1 MGACRVK
8 YVPFPHQIEGA
19 KFLSGRD
26 VGLLADEPRVG
37 KTGAAIMAADYSL
50 TGSIL
55 VITTASGRPVWR
67 RAFGDWSPFGRSV
80 QVIAKDSDKLKAD
93 VAIVGWGS
101 ITNPKIR
108 SMLLQR
114 KWGRV
119 ISDEDHF
126 GKTFEA
132 ARTRALYGE
141 IHEGGLM
148 LNTSTAL
155 SHAADGRVWCLT
167 GTPQPHNPGDWYPR
181 LRALKPGCL
190 QAHDGMPDVTAY
202 EDFMRRYTIRR
213 PKKISQWRKIMVVMG
228 GQNLP
233 ELRARIGD
241 FMLRR
246 TQQDVGIRA
255 PLYETL
261 PLAVSPS
268 MRREVEASLD
278 AKSVLEAAE
287 AGDTRALEMH
297 LGPLRRLT
305 GEIKAR
311 AVVEAVKD
319 EFDCGLD
326 KIVLAY
332 WHRDVGQIL
341 KDGLSTYG
349 VVGVDGASSA
359 DNRRTAVE
367 RFQSDPSSR
376 VFLAQIAAAGEAIDL
391 STSCANLLFVETSFS
406 PSQMKQMSL
415 RVTNFQQSRQVFV
428 RVAVLDGSIDE
439 ALQASLMRLWA
450 AIREVIA

>member
-1 MGACRVK
+1 MK

-19 KFLSGRD
+19 LFLSARERA
-26 VGLLADEPRVG
+26 LLASEPRVG
-37 KTGAAIMAADYSL
+37 KTGSAIMAADFNL
-50 TGSIL
+50 EGSIL

-101 ITNPKIR
+101 ITNAKIR

-190 QAHDGMPDVTAY
+190 RAHDGMPDVTAY
-202 EDFMRRYTIRR
+202 EDFMRRYTLRR

-268 MRREVEASLD
+268 MRREVEGSLD
-278 AKSVLEAAE
+278 AKAVLEAAE

-349 VVGVDGASSA
+349 VVGVDGSTSA
-359 DNRRTAVE
+359 NKREENVA
-367 RFQSDPSSR
+367 RFSDPKGPR
-376 VFLAQIAAAGEAIDL
+376 VFLGQIEAAGEAIDL
-391 STSCANLLFVETSFS
+391 SASANLWFVETAFS
-406 PSQMKQMSL
+406 PKSMKQMSL
-415 RVTNFQQSRQVFV
+415 RITNHSQTRQAFV
-428 RVAVLDGSIDE
+428 RVCVLEGSIDE
-439 ALQASLMRLWA
+439 ALQQSLMRLWA
-450 AIREVIA
+450 AIREVIS

>member
-1 MGACRVK
+1 MPIT
-8 YVPFPHQIEGA
+8 PFPHQIEGA
-19 KFLSGRD
+19 LFLADRERA
-26 VGLLADEPRVG
+26 LLADDPRVG
-37 KTGAAIMAADYSL
+37 KTGAMIMAADL
-50 TGSIL
+50 NLEEKIL

-67 RAFGDWSPFGRSV
+67 RAFDNWSPYGRDV
-80 QVIAKDSDKLKAD
+80 QVISKDSDKLKSAC
-93 VAIVGWGS
+93 AIVGWGG

-108 SMLLQR
+108 SMLLSR
-114 KWGRV
+114 KWDRI

-126 GKTFEA
+126 AKNFDAG
-132 ARTRALYGE
+132 RTRALYGE
-141 IHEGGLM
+141 INEGGAL

-155 SHAADGRVWCLT
+155 IRAADERVWCGT

-190 QAHDGMPDVTAY
+190 KAHDGMPDVTTY
-202 EDFMRRYTIRR
+202 EAFMQRYTKRR

-255 PLYETL
+255 PIYETL

-268 MRREVEASLD
+268 MRREVERDLD
-278 AKSVLEAAE
+278 AKTVLEAADL
-287 AGDTRALEMH
+287 GNTRALEMH

-305 GEIKAR
+305 GEIKAK
-311 AVVEAVKD
+311 AVIEAVKD
-319 EFDCGLD
+319 EFECGLD

-332 WHRDVGQIL
+332 WHRSVGDAL
-341 KDGLSTYG
+341 AAGLSTYG
-349 VVGVDGASSA
+349 VVRLDGSTSA
-359 DNRRTAVE
+359 NDRAVAE
-367 RFQSDPSSR
+367 DKFRDPRFR
-376 VFLAQIAAAGEAIDL
+376 VFLAQIQAAGEAIDL
-391 STSCANLLFVETSFS
+391 SAAATMWFVETSLT
-406 PSQMKQMSL
+406 PKDMAQMSK
-415 RVTNFQQSRQVFV
+415 RVTNLQQTRQAFV
-428 RVAVLDGSIDE
+428 RVCVMEGSIDE
-439 ALQASLMRLWA
+439 ALQQILMRLWT

>member
-1 MGACRVK
+1 MR
-8 YVPFPHQIEGA
+8 YTPFSHQIEGA

-37 KTGAAIMAADYSL
+37 KTGAAIMAADYDL
-50 TGSIL
+50 AGSIL

-67 RAFGDWSPFGRSV
+67 RAFDDWSPFGRSV
-80 QVIAKDSDKLKAD
+80 QVVAKDSDKLKAD

-101 ITNPKIR
+101 ITNAKIR
-108 SMLLQR
+108 SMLLRR
-114 KWGRV
+114 KWSRL
-119 ISDEDHF
+119 ISDEDHAA
-126 GKTFEA
+126 KSFEA
-132 ARTRALYGE
+132 ARTRALYGDP
-141 IHEGGLM
+141 HEGGLL
-148 LNTSTAL
+148 LNASTAL
-155 SHAADGRVWCLT
+155 AHAADGRVWCLT

-190 QAHDGMPDVTAY
+190 RAHDGMPDVTAY

-255 PLYETL
+255 PIYETL
-261 PLAVSPS
+261 PLAVSPA
-268 MRREVEASLD
+268 MRREVEGNLEA
-278 AKSVLEAAE
+278 AAVLAAAE

-349 VVGVDGASSA
+349 VVGVDGSTSA
-359 DNRRTAVE
+359 NKREENVA
-367 RFQSDPSSR
+367 RFNDPKGPR
-376 VFLAQIAAAGEAIDL
+376 VFLAQIEAAGEAIDL
-391 STSCANLLFVETSFS
+391 SPSANLWFVETAFS
-406 PSQMKQMSL
+406 PKSMKQMSL
-415 RVTNFQQSRQVFV
+415 RVTNHTQTRQAFV
-428 RVAVLDGSIDE
+428 KVCVLEGSIDE
-439 ALQASLMRLWA
+439 ALQQILMRLWT
-450 AIREVIA
+450 AIREVISA

>member
-1 MGACRVK
+1 MR
-8 YVPFPHQIEGA
+8 YTPFPHQIEGA
-19 KFLSGRD
+19 TFLSGKERA
-26 VGLLADEPRVG
+26 LLASEPRVG
-37 KTGAAIMAADYSL
+37 KTGSAIMAADFNL
-50 TGSIL
+50 EGSIL

-108 SMLLQR
+108 SMLLAR
-114 KWGRV
+114 KWDRI

-126 GKTFEA
+126 AKTFEA

-141 IHEGGLM
+141 PHEGGLM

-155 SHAADGRVWCLT
+155 SHAANGRVWCLS

-190 QAHDGMPDVTAY
+190 RAHDGMPDVTAY
-202 EDFMRRYTIRR
+202 EDFMKRYTIRR

-228 GQNLP
+228 GQNLA
-233 ELRARIGD
+233 ELRHRIGD

-255 PLYETL
+255 PIYETL

-268 MRREVEASLD
+268 MRREVEGNLEA
-278 AKSVLEAAE
+278 AAVLAAAE

-311 AVVEAVKD
+311 AVVQAVKD

-349 VVGVDGASSA
+349 VVGVDGSTSASKREEHVARFSA
-359 DNRRTAVE
+359 PDG
-367 RFQSDPSSR
+367 PR
-376 VFLAQIAAAGEAIDL
+376 VFLAQIEAAGEAIDL
-391 STSCANLLFVETSFS
+391 STSANLWFVETAFS
-406 PSQMKQMSL
+406 PKSMKQMSL
-415 RVTNFQQSRQVFV
+415 RITNHMQARQAFV
-428 RVAVLDGSIDE
+428 RVAVLEGSIDE
-439 ALQASLMRLWA
+439 ALQQILMRLWT